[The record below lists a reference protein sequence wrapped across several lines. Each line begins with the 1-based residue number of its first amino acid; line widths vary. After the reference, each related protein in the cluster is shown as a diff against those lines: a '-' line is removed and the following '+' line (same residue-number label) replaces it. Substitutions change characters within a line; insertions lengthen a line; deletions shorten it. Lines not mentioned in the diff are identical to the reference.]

1 MYIYQDGKLYSL
13 IGEKQCVGVE
23 IYTDKVLKID
33 GTETDVLP
41 TARHLTKQ
49 EVVRKFHIEDEPYI
63 FPVECE
69 KVKVEE
75 EVKPTEEVVEDEP
88 TDKIKRTYTK
98 RK

>member
-1 MYIYQDGKLYSL
+1 MYIFQNGKLYSL

-63 FPVECE
+63 FPVESKE
-69 KVKVEE
+69 VEE
-75 EVKPTEEVVEDEP
+75 EVKSTEEVVENEP
-88 TDKIKRTYTK
+88 TDKVKRTYTK